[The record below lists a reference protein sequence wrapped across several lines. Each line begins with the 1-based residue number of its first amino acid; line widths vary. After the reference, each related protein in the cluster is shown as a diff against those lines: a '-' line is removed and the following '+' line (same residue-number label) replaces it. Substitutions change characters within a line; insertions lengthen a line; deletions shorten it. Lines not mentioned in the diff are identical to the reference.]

1 MTIDI
6 ISLLAVISAI
16 AAVISAMCAYQAS
29 STANRALKLQLN
41 LETRKVEINLVSF
54 LLKDL
59 KTLSTIKQLD
69 ITSMPDDKFES
80 IPQLIQDIKDKIEKL
95 KSIGDTGLEEKIL
108 NWESREN
115 SNSLSIMKILSQSS
129 NLAFLDFLRDEQFL
143 NERIDD
149 LSIIL
154 QKLMA

>member
-108 NWESREN
+108 NWESKEN